1 MKYSANSVWENKD
14 KYDIAVIGAG
24 HAGVEASLALARLN
38 KKVLLVTL
46 SLDSISFMA
55 CNPNIGGTAKGH
67 LVREIDALGGQM
79 GISADNSLLQL
90 RMLNLS
96 KGAAVHSLR
105 GQEDKTLYHLNMKK
119 VIEEEP
125 NITLLQGE
133 VSKVLLDNDNKV
145 CGIQTGMG
153 SRYACNTV
161 VICSGV
167 YLNSNIVIGEYRK
180 DEGPSGFS
188 RSSLLTD
195 SLIDLGINIRRF
207 KTGTPARVDKNTI
220 DFSKMTPQY
229 GDKNIYSFS
238 FMNDSFESA
247 DIPCYLTYTNEK
259 THEIIRNN
267 IHRSPLYNGSI
278 KSVGPRYCPSI
289 EDKVMRFA
297 DKDRHQIFIEPES
310 SFTNEMYVQGMSS
323 SLPIDVQ
330 LDMYRSIAGLENVN
344 IMRYAYAIEYD
355 CIDSEQLDLTLMVK
369 HIPGLFMAGQING
382 SSGYEEAAAQGLIA
396 GINANQYLDNNKPLI
411 LSRDESYIG
420 VLIDDLVT
428 KGTNEPYRMMTARA
442 EFRLNLRQEN
452 ADIRLTEYGRQ
463 IGLVKDDRYNKY
475 LDKINKINTYNQI
488 LNTNLSPKKFT
499 SYFESIGESIPCN
512 SLTFKDMLKRAN
524 VTSDNLIDNFEELNN
539 LDRRI
544 MAEVAS
550 SIKYEGYLNKQNAS
564 IKELQKLENKL
575 IPDNIDYSQIEGLR
589 LEARQKLNKI
599 KPLNLGQAL
608 RISGVSPADITVLM
622 VYLFKK

>member
-1 MKYSANSVWENKD
+1 MINNSF
-14 KYDIAVIGAG
+14 YDAVVVGAG

-411 LSRDESYIG
+411 LSRNESYIG

-463 IGLVKDDRYNKY
+463 IGLVKDDR
-475 LDKINKINTYNQI
+475 
-488 LNTNLSPKKFT
+488 
-499 SYFESIGESIPCN
+499 
-512 SLTFKDMLKRAN
+512 
-524 VTSDNLIDNFEELNN
+524 
-539 LDRRI
+539 DRKS
-544 MAEVAS
+544 V
-550 SIKYEGYLNKQNAS
+550 
-564 IKELQKLENKL
+564 
-575 IPDNIDYSQIEGLR
+575 
-589 LEARQKLNKI
+589 
-599 KPLNLGQAL
+599 
-608 RISGVSPADITVLM
+608 V
-622 VYLFKK
+622 

>member
-1 MKYSANSVWENKD
+1 MINNSF
-14 KYDIAVIGAG
+14 YDAVVVGAG
-24 HAGVEASLALARLN
+24 HAGVESALALARLN
-38 KKVLLVTL
+38 KQVLLVTL

-79 GISADNSLLQL
+79 GISADQSLLQL

-119 VIEEEP
+119 VIEQEK

-133 VSKVLLDNDNKV
+133 VSEILVDSDSKV
-145 CGIQTGMG
+145 CAIKTAMG
-153 SRYACNTV
+153 STYNCNSV

-167 YLNSNIVIGEYRK
+167 YLNSSIVIGEFRK
-180 DEGPSGFS
+180 EEGPSGFS
-188 RSSLLTD
+188 RSSLLTNN
-195 SLIDLGINIRRF
+195 LLNLGINIRRF

-238 FMNDSFESA
+238 FMNDSYESL
-247 DIPCYLTYTNEK
+247 DLPCYLTYTNEK

-278 KSVGPRYCPSI
+278 KSIGPRYCPSI

-310 SFTNEMYVQGMSS
+310 NFTNEMYVQGMSS

-330 LDMYRSIAGLENVN
+330 IDMYRSIAGLENVN

-355 CIDSEQLDLTLMVK
+355 CIDSQQLDLSLMVK
-369 HIPGLFMAGQING
+369 HIKGLFMAGQING

-396 GINANQYLDNNKPLI
+396 GINANQYLDNKKPLI

-420 VLIDDLVT
+420 VLIDDLIT

-463 IGLVKDDRYNKY
+463 IGLVKDDRYNKFKDK
-475 LDKINKINTYNQI
+475 LDKMKLYNDT
-488 LNTNLSPKKFT
+488 LNTNISPKKF
-499 SYFESIGESIPCN
+499 SAFFESIGESIPNN
-512 SLTFKDMLKRAN
+512 SLTYKDMLKRAN
-524 VTSDNLIDNFEELNN
+524 ITSDNLIDNFEDLKDF
-539 LDRRI
+539 DRRI
-544 MAEVAS
+544 MAEVS
-550 SIKYEGYLNKQNAS
+550 SCIKYEGYLNKQNAS

-575 IPDNIDYSQIEGLR
+575 LPTDIDYSKIDGLR

-599 KPLNLGQAL
+599 KPLNLGQAS
-608 RISGVSPADITVLM
+608 RISGVSPADRKSV
-622 VYLFKK
+622 V

>member
-1 MKYSANSVWENKD
+1 MINNSF
-14 KYDIAVIGAG
+14 YDAVVVGAG

-153 SRYACNTV
+153 SRYVCNTV

-310 SFTNEMYVQGMSS
+310 NFTNEMYVQGMSS

-512 SLTFKDMLKRAN
+512 SLTFKDILKRAN
-524 VTSDNLIDNFEELNN
+524 VTSDSLIDNFEELNN
-539 LDRRI
+539 FDKRI

-550 SIKYEGYLNKQNAS
+550 TIKYEGYLNKQNAS

-575 IPDNIDYSQIEGLR
+575 IPDNIDYSQIDGLR

-599 KPLNLGQAL
+599 KPLNLGQAS

>member
-1 MKYSANSVWENKD
+1 MINNSF
-14 KYDIAVIGAG
+14 YDAVVVGAG

-539 LDRRI
+539 FDKRI

-550 SIKYEGYLNKQNAS
+550 TIKYEGYLNKQNAS

-599 KPLNLGQAL
+599 KPLNLGQAS

>member
-1 MKYSANSVWENKD
+1 MINNSF
-14 KYDIAVIGAG
+14 YDAVVVGAG

-133 VSKVLLDNDNKV
+133 VSKILLDNDNKV

-524 VTSDNLIDNFEELNN
+524 VTSDSLIDNFEELNN
-539 LDRRI
+539 FDKRI

-550 SIKYEGYLNKQNAS
+550 TIKYEGYLNKQNAS

-599 KPLNLGQAL
+599 KPLNLGQAS

>member
-1 MKYSANSVWENKD
+1 MINNSF
-14 KYDIAVIGAG
+14 YDAVVVGAG
-24 HAGVEASLALARLN
+24 HAGVEASLALTRLN

-96 KGAAVHSLR
+96 KGTAVHSLR

-133 VSKVLLDNDNKV
+133 VSKVILDNDNKV

-524 VTSDNLIDNFEELNN
+524 VTSDSLIDNFEELNN
-539 LDRRI
+539 FDKRI

-550 SIKYEGYLNKQNAS
+550 TIKYEGYLNKQNAS

-575 IPDNIDYSQIEGLR
+575 IPDNIDYSQIDGLR
-589 LEARQKLNKI
+589 LEARQKLNKV
-599 KPLNLGQAL
+599 KPLNLGQAS

>member
-1 MKYSANSVWENKD
+1 MINNSF
-14 KYDIAVIGAG
+14 YDAIVVGAG

-133 VSKVLLDNDNKV
+133 VSKILLDNDNKV

-153 SRYACNTV
+153 SNYGCNTV

-167 YLNSNIVIGEYRK
+167 YLNANIVIGEYRK

-195 SLIDLGINIRRF
+195 SLLDLGINIRRF

-310 SFTNEMYVQGMSS
+310 NFTNEMYVQGMSS

-396 GINANQYLDNNKPLI
+396 GINANQYLDNKKPLI

-475 LDKINKINTYNQI
+475 LDKINKINNYNQI

-524 VTSDNLIDNFEELNN
+524 VTSDSLIDNFEELNN

-550 SIKYEGYLNKQNAS
+550 TIKYEGYLNKQNAS

-599 KPLNLGQAL
+599 KPLNLGQAS

>member
-1 MKYSANSVWENKD
+1 MINNSF
-14 KYDIAVIGAG
+14 YDAVVVGAG

-524 VTSDNLIDNFEELNN
+524 VTSDSLIDNFEELNN
-539 LDRRI
+539 FDKRI

-550 SIKYEGYLNKQNAS
+550 TIKYEGYLNKQNAS

-575 IPDNIDYSQIEGLR
+575 IPDNIDYSQIDGLR
-589 LEARQKLNKI
+589 LEARQKLNKV
-599 KPLNLGQAL
+599 KPLNLGQAS

-622 VYLFKK
+622 VYNKNGV

>member
-1 MKYSANSVWENKD
+1 MINNSF
-14 KYDIAVIGAG
+14 YDAIVVGAG

-133 VSKVLLDNDNKV
+133 VSKILLDNDNKV

-153 SRYACNTV
+153 SNYGCNTV

-167 YLNSNIVIGEYRK
+167 YLNANIVIGEYRK

-195 SLIDLGINIRRF
+195 SLLDLGINIRRF

-289 EDKVMRFA
+289 EDKVMRFS

-310 SFTNEMYVQGMSS
+310 NFTNEMYVQGMSS

-396 GINANQYLDNNKPLI
+396 GINANQYLDNKKPLI

-475 LDKINKINTYNQI
+475 LDKINKLNTYNQI

-512 SLTFKDMLKRAN
+512 SLSFKDMLKRAN

-575 IPDNIDYSQIEGLR
+575 IPDNIDYSLIEGLR

-599 KPLNLGQAL
+599 KPLNLGQAS

>member
-1 MKYSANSVWENKD
+1 MINNSF
-14 KYDIAVIGAG
+14 YDAVVVGAG

-524 VTSDNLIDNFEELNN
+524 VTSDSLIDNFEELNN
-539 LDRRI
+539 FDKRI

-550 SIKYEGYLNKQNAS
+550 TIKYEGYLNKQNAS

-575 IPDNIDYSQIEGLR
+575 IPDNIDYSQIDGLR

-599 KPLNLGQAL
+599 KPLNLGQAS

>member
-1 MKYSANSVWENKD
+1 MINNSF
-14 KYDIAVIGAG
+14 YDAVVVGAG

-539 LDRRI
+539 FDKRI

-550 SIKYEGYLNKQNAS
+550 TIKYEGYLNKQNAS

>member
-1 MKYSANSVWENKD
+1 MINNSF
-14 KYDIAVIGAG
+14 YDAVVVGAG

-575 IPDNIDYSQIEGLR
+575 IPDNIDYSQIDGLR
-589 LEARQKLNKI
+589 LEARQKLNKV
-599 KPLNLGQAL
+599 KPLNLGQAS

>member
-1 MKYSANSVWENKD
+1 MINNSF
-14 KYDIAVIGAG
+14 YDAVVVGAG

-355 CIDSEQLDLTLMVK
+355 CIDSEQLDLTVMVK

-411 LSRDESYIG
+411 LSRNESYIG

-524 VTSDNLIDNFEELNN
+524 VTSDSLIDNFEELNN
-539 LDRRI
+539 FDKRI

-550 SIKYEGYLNKQNAS
+550 TIKYEGYLNKQNAS

-575 IPDNIDYSQIEGLR
+575 IPDNIDYSQIDGLR
-589 LEARQKLNKI
+589 LEARQKLNKV
-599 KPLNLGQAL
+599 KPLNLGQAS

>member
-1 MKYSANSVWENKD
+1 MINNSF
-14 KYDIAVIGAG
+14 YDAIVVGAG

-133 VSKVLLDNDNKV
+133 VSKILLDNDNKV
-145 CGIQTGMG
+145 CGIQTGMCSNYG
-153 SRYACNTV
+153 CNTV

-167 YLNSNIVIGEYRK
+167 YLNANIVIGEYRK

-195 SLIDLGINIRRF
+195 SLLDLGINIRRF

-310 SFTNEMYVQGMSS
+310 NFTNEMYVQGMSS

-396 GINANQYLDNNKPLI
+396 GINANQYLDNKKPLI

-512 SLTFKDMLKRAN
+512 SLSFKDMLKRAN

-599 KPLNLGQAL
+599 KPLNLGQAS

>member
-1 MKYSANSVWENKD
+1 MINNSF
-14 KYDIAVIGAG
+14 YDAIVVGAG

-133 VSKVLLDNDNKV
+133 VSKILLDNDNKV

-153 SRYACNTV
+153 SNYGCNTV

-167 YLNSNIVIGEYRK
+167 YLNANIVIGEYRK

-195 SLIDLGINIRRF
+195 SLLDLGINIRRF

-310 SFTNEMYVQGMSS
+310 NFTNEMYVQGMSS

-396 GINANQYLDNNKPLI
+396 GINANQYLDNKKPLI

-512 SLTFKDMLKRAN
+512 SLSFKDMLKRAN

-550 SIKYEGYLNKQNAS
+550 SIKYEGYLNKQNAN

-599 KPLNLGQAL
+599 KPLNLGQAS

>member
-1 MKYSANSVWENKD
+1 MINNSF
-14 KYDIAVIGAG
+14 YDAVVVGAG

-524 VTSDNLIDNFEELNN
+524 VTSDSLIDNFEELNN

-575 IPDNIDYSQIEGLR
+575 IPDNIDYSQIDGLR
-589 LEARQKLNKI
+589 LEARQKLNKV
-599 KPLNLGQAL
+599 KPLNLGQAS

>member
-1 MKYSANSVWENKD
+1 MINNSF
-14 KYDIAVIGAG
+14 YDAVVVGAG

-259 THEIIRNN
+259 THEIIRSN

-524 VTSDNLIDNFEELNN
+524 VTSDSLIDNFEELNN
-539 LDRRI
+539 FDKRI

-550 SIKYEGYLNKQNAS
+550 TIKYEGYLNKQNAS

-575 IPDNIDYSQIEGLR
+575 IPDNIDYSQIDGLR
-589 LEARQKLNKI
+589 LEARQKLNKV
-599 KPLNLGQAL
+599 KPLNLGQAS

>member
-1 MKYSANSVWENKD
+1 MINNSF
-14 KYDIAVIGAG
+14 YDAVVIGAG

-524 VTSDNLIDNFEELNN
+524 VTSDSLIDNFEELNN
-539 LDRRI
+539 FDKRI

-550 SIKYEGYLNKQNAS
+550 TIKYEGYLNKQNAS

>member
-1 MKYSANSVWENKD
+1 MINNSF
-14 KYDIAVIGAG
+14 YDAIVVGAG
-24 HAGVEASLALARLN
+24 HSGVEASLALARLN

-67 LVREIDALGGQM
+67 LVREIDALGGEM
-79 GISADNSLLQL
+79 GIAADKSLLQL

-105 GQEDKTLYHLNMKK
+105 GQEDKTSYHLNMKK
-119 VIEEEP
+119 TIENEK

-133 VSKVLLDNDNKV
+133 VAEILTENNAV
-145 CGIQTGMG
+145 CGIKTAMG
-153 SRYACNTV
+153 STYYCNAI

-167 YLNSNIVIGEYRK
+167 YLNANIVIGEYRK
-180 DEGPSGFS
+180 EEGPSGFS
-188 RSSLLTD
+188 RSDKLTK

-238 FMNDSFESA
+238 FMNDDYTSM

-259 THEIIRNN
+259 THKIIRDN

-310 SFTNEMYVQGMSS
+310 IFTNEMYVQGMSS

-330 LDMYRSIAGLENVN
+330 LDMYRSIEGLENVN

-355 CIDSEQLDLTLMVK
+355 CIDSMQLDLTLMVK
-369 HIPGLFMAGQING
+369 HIGGLFMAGQING

-396 GINANQYLDNNKPLI
+396 GINANQYIDNKKPLI
-411 LSRDESYIG
+411 LSRDEAYIG

-463 IGLVKDDRYNKY
+463 IGLVNDERYAKFK
-475 LDKINKINTYNQI
+475 DKINKIEEYNTI
-488 LNTNLSPKKFT
+488 LNTNLSPKIYGKF
-499 SYFESIGESIPCN
+499 FESIGESIPNC
-512 SLTFKDMLKRAN
+512 SLSYKDMLKRSN
-524 VTSDNLIDNFEELNN
+524 ITSDNLIDNFDELKDF
-539 LDRRI
+539 DRRI

-550 SIKYEGYLNKQNAS
+550 TIKYEGYLNKQNAS

-575 IPDNIDYSQIEGLR
+575 IPEDIDYSQIDGLR

-599 KPLNLGQAL
+599 KPLNLGQAS

-622 VYLFKK
+622 IYLFKK

>member
-1 MKYSANSVWENKD
+1 MINNSF
-14 KYDIAVIGAG
+14 YDAVVVGAG
-24 HAGVEASLALARLN
+24 HAGVESALALARLN

-46 SLDSISFMA
+46 SLDAISFMA

-79 GISADNSLLQL
+79 GISADQSLLQL

-96 KGAAVHSLR
+96 KGSAVHSLR
-105 GQEDKTLYHLNMKK
+105 GQEDKTMYHLNMKK
-119 VIEEEP
+119 VIENEP

-133 VSKVLLDNDNKV
+133 ISQILTDSTGKV
-145 CGIQTGMG
+145 CRVKTGMG
-153 SRYACNTV
+153 STYNCNAV
-161 VICSGV
+161 VVCSGV
-167 YLNSNIVIGEYRK
+167 YLNASIIIGDWRK
-180 DEGPSGFS
+180 SEGPSGFS
-188 RSSLLTD
+188 GSNLLTK
-195 SLIDLGINIRRF
+195 SLVDLGLNIRRF

-229 GDKNIYSFS
+229 GDKGIYPFS
-238 FMNDSFESA
+238 FLHDNFVSPDL
-247 DIPCYLTYTNEK
+247 PCYLTYTNEK
-259 THEIIRNN
+259 THKIIRDN
-267 IHRSPLYNGSI
+267 IHKAPLYNGSI

-310 SFTNEMYVQGMSS
+310 NFTNEMYVQGMSS
-323 SLPIDVQ
+323 SLPIAVQ
-330 LDMYRSIAGLENVN
+330 LEMYRTIEGLENVN

-355 CIDSEQLDLTLMVK
+355 CIDSQQLDLSLMVK

-382 SSGYEEAAAQGLIA
+382 SSGYEEAAAQGLMA
-396 GINANQYLDNNKPLI
+396 GINANQYLENKPPLI
-411 LSRDESYIG
+411 LSRDEAYIG

-452 ADIRLTEYGRQ
+452 ADERLTEYGRQ
-463 IGLVKDDRYNKY
+463 IGLVTDERYAKFKEKQSKIKTY
-475 LDKINKINTYNQI
+475 CEILDKR
-488 LNTNLSPKKFT
+488 LSPKIYGSF
-499 SYFESIGESIPCN
+499 FESINESIPCS
-512 SLTFKDMLKRAN
+512 SLSYKEMLKRSTISTEMLVN
-524 VTSDNLIDNFEELNN
+524 NFEELQN
-539 LDRRI
+539 LDKRVLD
-544 MAEVAS
+544 EVAS
-550 SIKYEGYLNKQNAS
+550 IIKYEGYLNKQNAS
-564 IKELQKLENKL
+564 IKELQKLENRL
-575 IPDNIDYSQIEGLR
+575 LPDDIDYNKIDGLR

-599 KPLNLGQAL
+599 KPLNLGQAS

>member
-1 MKYSANSVWENKD
+1 MINNSF
-14 KYDIAVIGAG
+14 YDAVVVGAG

-524 VTSDNLIDNFEELNN
+524 VTSDSLIDNFEELNN

-599 KPLNLGQAL
+599 KPLNLGQAS

>member
-1 MKYSANSVWENKD
+1 MINNSF
-14 KYDIAVIGAG
+14 YDAVVVGAG

-310 SFTNEMYVQGMSS
+310 NFTNEMYVQGMSS

-396 GINANQYLDNNKPLI
+396 GINANQYLDNKKPLI

-475 LDKINKINTYNQI
+475 LDKINKINNYNQI

-524 VTSDNLIDNFEELNN
+524 VTSDSLIDNFEELNN
-539 LDRRI
+539 FDKRI

-550 SIKYEGYLNKQNAS
+550 TIKYEGYLNKQNAS

-575 IPDNIDYSQIEGLR
+575 IPDNIDYSQIDGLR
-589 LEARQKLNKI
+589 LEARQKLNKV
-599 KPLNLGQAL
+599 KPLNLGQAS

>member
-1 MKYSANSVWENKD
+1 MINNSF
-14 KYDIAVIGAG
+14 YDAIVVGAG
-24 HAGVEASLALARLN
+24 HSGVEASLALARLN

-67 LVREIDALGGQM
+67 LVREIDALGGEM
-79 GISADNSLLQL
+79 GIAADKSLLQL

-105 GQEDKTLYHLNMKK
+105 GQEDKTSYHLNMKK
-119 VIEEEP
+119 TIENEK

-133 VSKVLLDNDNKV
+133 VAEILTENNAV
-145 CGIQTGMG
+145 CGIKTAMG
-153 SRYACNTV
+153 STYYCNAI

-180 DEGPSGFS
+180 EEGPSGFS
-188 RSSLLTD
+188 RSDKLTK

-207 KTGTPARVDKNTI
+207 KTGTPARVDKSTI

-238 FMNDSFESA
+238 FMNDDYTSM

-259 THEIIRNN
+259 THKIIRDN

-310 SFTNEMYVQGMSS
+310 IFTNEMYVQGMSS

-330 LDMYRSIAGLENVN
+330 LDMYRSIEGLENVN

-355 CIDSEQLDLTLMVK
+355 CIDSMQLDLTLMVK
-369 HIPGLFMAGQING
+369 HIGGLFMAGQING

-396 GINANQYLDNNKPLI
+396 GINANQYIDNKKPLI
-411 LSRDESYIG
+411 LSRDEAYIG

-452 ADIRLTEYGRQ
+452 ADIRLTEYGRK
-463 IGLVKDDRYNKY
+463 IGLVNDERYSKFK
-475 LDKINKINTYNQI
+475 DKINKIEEYNTI
-488 LNTNLSPKKFT
+488 LNTNLSPKIYGKF
-499 SYFESIGESIPCN
+499 FESIGESIPNC
-512 SLTFKDMLKRAN
+512 SLSYKDMLKRSN
-524 VTSDNLIDNFEELNN
+524 ITSDNLIDNFDELKDF
-539 LDRRI
+539 DRRI

-550 SIKYEGYLNKQNAS
+550 TIKYEGYLNKQNAS

-575 IPDNIDYSQIEGLR
+575 IPEDIDYSQIDGLR

-599 KPLNLGQAL
+599 KPLNLGQAS

-622 VYLFKK
+622 IYLFKK

>member
-1 MKYSANSVWENKD
+1 MINNSF
-14 KYDIAVIGAG
+14 YDAIVVGAG

-133 VSKVLLDNDNKV
+133 VSKILIDNNNKV

-153 SRYACNTV
+153 SNYGCNTV

-167 YLNSNIVIGEYRK
+167 YLNANIVIGEYRK

-195 SLIDLGINIRRF
+195 SLLDLGINIRRF

-396 GINANQYLDNNKPLI
+396 GINANQYLDNKKPLI

-550 SIKYEGYLNKQNAS
+550 TIKYEGYLNKQNAS

-575 IPDNIDYSQIEGLR
+575 IPDNIDYSQIDGLR
-589 LEARQKLNKI
+589 LEARQKLNKV
-599 KPLNLGQAL
+599 KPLNLGQAS

>member
-1 MKYSANSVWENKD
+1 MINNSF
-14 KYDIAVIGAG
+14 YDAVVVGAG

-344 IMRYAYAIEYD
+344 IMRYSYAIEYD

-524 VTSDNLIDNFEELNN
+524 VTSDSLIDNFEELNN
-539 LDRRI
+539 FDKRI

-550 SIKYEGYLNKQNAS
+550 TIKYEGYLNKQNAS

-575 IPDNIDYSQIEGLR
+575 IPDNIDYSQIDGLR

-599 KPLNLGQAL
+599 KPLNLGQAS

>member
-1 MKYSANSVWENKD
+1 MINNSF
-14 KYDIAVIGAG
+14 YDAIVVGAG

-133 VSKVLLDNDNKV
+133 VSKILLDNDNKV
-145 CGIQTGMG
+145 CGIQTGMCSNYG
-153 SRYACNTV
+153 CNTV

-167 YLNSNIVIGEYRK
+167 YLNANIVIGEYRK

-195 SLIDLGINIRRF
+195 SLLDLGINIRRF

-310 SFTNEMYVQGMSS
+310 NFTNEMYVQGMSS

-396 GINANQYLDNNKPLI
+396 GINANQYLDNKKPLI
-411 LSRDESYIG
+411 LYRDESYIG

-524 VTSDNLIDNFEELNN
+524 VTSDSLIDNFEELNN

-599 KPLNLGQAL
+599 KPLNLGQAS

>member
-1 MKYSANSVWENKD
+1 MINNSV
-14 KYDIAVIGAG
+14 YDAIVVGAG

-38 KKVLLVTL
+38 KKVLLITL
-46 SLDSISFMA
+46 SLDAISFMA

-79 GISADNSLLQL
+79 ALSADDSLLQL

-96 KGAAVHSLR
+96 KGSAVHSLR
-105 GQEDKTLYHLNMKK
+105 GQEDKLMYHLNMKK
-119 VIEEEP
+119 VIENEP

-133 VSKVLLDNDNKV
+133 VSEILTENNVVIGVKTSLNSNY
-145 CGIQTGMG
+145 
-153 SRYACNTV
+153 YAKAV

-167 YLNSNIVIGEYRK
+167 YLNANIIIGDFRK
-180 DEGPSGFS
+180 EEGPSGFS
-188 RSSLLTD
+188 RSTFLTKN
-195 SLIDLGINIRRF
+195 LIDLGINIRRF

-220 DFSKMTPQY
+220 DFSKMSIQY
-229 GDKNIYSFS
+229 GDENIYSFS
-238 FMNDSFESA
+238 FMNDTFISKNL
-247 DIPCYLTYTNEK
+247 PCYLTYTNEN
-259 THEIIRNN
+259 THKIIRDN

-310 SFTNEMYVQGMSS
+310 VFTNEMYVQGMSS
-323 SLPIDVQ
+323 SLPNDVQ
-330 LDMYRSIAGLENVN
+330 LAMYRSIAGLEHCN

-355 CIDSEQLDLTLMVK
+355 CIDSLQLNSALMVK
-369 HIPGLFMAGQING
+369 HIKGLFTAGQING
-382 SSGYEEAAAQGLIA
+382 SSGYEEAGAQGLMA
-396 GINANQYLDNNKPLI
+396 GINANQYIDNKSPI
-411 LSRDESYIG
+411 VLSRDTAYIG

-452 ADIRLTEYGRQ
+452 ADLRLTQIGRD
-463 IGLVKDDRYNKY
+463 IGLVKDDRYAKY
-475 LDKINKINTYNQI
+475 LDKVAKIEQYN
-488 LNTNLSPKKFT
+488 NLLTMSNSPKVFGKF
-499 SYFESIGESIPCN
+499 FESIGESVPN
-512 SLTFKDMLKRAN
+512 SGLSYADMIKRRN
-524 VTSDNLIDNFEELNN
+524 VTTDNIIAYFDDLKS

-544 MAEVAS
+544 LEEVFTTH
-550 SIKYEGYLNKQNAS
+550 KYDGYLSKQCANINE
-564 IKELQKLENKL
+564 IKKLESKL
-575 IPDNIDYSQIEGLR
+575 LPEDIDYSNIHGLR
-589 LEARQKLNKI
+589 LEARSKLNQI
-599 KPLNLGQAL
+599 RPTNLGQAS

>member
-1 MKYSANSVWENKD
+1 MINNSF
-14 KYDIAVIGAG
+14 YDAIVVGAG
-24 HAGVEASLALARLN
+24 HSGVESSLALARLN

-67 LVREIDALGGQM
+67 LVREIDALGGEM
-79 GISADNSLLQL
+79 GIAADKSLLQL

-105 GQEDKTLYHLNMKK
+105 GQEDKTSYHLNMKK
-119 VIEEEP
+119 TIENEK

-133 VSKVLLDNDNKV
+133 VAEILTENNAV
-145 CGIQTGMG
+145 CGIKTAMG
-153 SRYACNTV
+153 STYHCNAI

-167 YLNSNIVIGEYRK
+167 YLNANIVIGEYRK
-180 DEGPSGFS
+180 EEGPSGFS
-188 RSSLLTD
+188 RSDKLTK

-207 KTGTPARVDKNTI
+207 KTGTPARVDKSTI

-238 FMNDSFESA
+238 FLNDDYTSM

-259 THEIIRNN
+259 THKIIRDN

-310 SFTNEMYVQGMSS
+310 IFTNEMYVQGMSS

-330 LDMYRSIAGLENVN
+330 LDMYRSIEGLENVN

-355 CIDSEQLDLTLMVK
+355 CIDSMQLDLTLMVK
-369 HIPGLFMAGQING
+369 HIGGLFMAGQING

-396 GINANQYLDNNKPLI
+396 GINANQYIDNKKPLI
-411 LSRDESYIG
+411 LSRDEAYIG

-463 IGLVKDDRYNKY
+463 IGLVNDERYSKFKDKV
-475 LDKINKINTYNQI
+475 NKIEKYNTI
-488 LNTNLSPKKFT
+488 LNTNLSPKIYGKF
-499 SYFESIGESIPCN
+499 FESIGESIPNC
-512 SLTFKDMLKRAN
+512 SLSYKDMLKRSN
-524 VTSDNLIDNFEELNN
+524 ITSDNLIDNFDELKDF
-539 LDRRI
+539 DRRI

-550 SIKYEGYLNKQNAS
+550 TIKYEGYLNKQNAS

-575 IPDNIDYSQIEGLR
+575 IPEDIDYSQIDGLR

-599 KPLNLGQAL
+599 KPLNLGQAS

-622 VYLFKK
+622 IYLFKK

>member
-1 MKYSANSVWENKD
+1 MINNSF
-14 KYDIAVIGAG
+14 YDAVVVGAG

-133 VSKVLLDNDNKV
+133 VSKILLDNENKV

-153 SRYACNTV
+153 SNYGCNTV

-167 YLNSNIVIGEYRK
+167 YLNANIVIGEYRK

-195 SLIDLGINIRRF
+195 SLLDLGINIRRF

-310 SFTNEMYVQGMSS
+310 NFTNEMYVQGMSS

-475 LDKINKINTYNQI
+475 LDKINKINNYNQI

-524 VTSDNLIDNFEELNN
+524 VTSDSLIDNFEELNN

-550 SIKYEGYLNKQNAS
+550 TIKYEGYLNKQNAS

-599 KPLNLGQAL
+599 KPLNLGQAS